1 MDTDLVRI
9 SRCSLHVSEAWN
21 HGDSHSPSCVTFEN
35 PVHTQIYDRSTESPK
50 SHGKVS
56 MCLDK
61 DNLNNSTTNIA
72 SVSDNRLSSHND
84 IMIRELM

>member
-1 MDTDLVRI
+1 MCYI
-9 SRCSLHVSEAWN
+9 
-21 HGDSHSPSCVTFEN
+21 
-35 PVHTQIYDRSTESPK
+35 VHTQIYDRSTESPK

-84 IMIRELM
+84 IMVRELMNIATTMRLQRCYVWTKISVVCKITKVK